1 MLVTFLQKYEAV
13 LVKVEL
19 KKKKKFLRPSRDL
32 EFRDLLFW
40 VLASIFVVIYASKIL

>member
-19 KKKKKFLRPSRDL
+19 KKKKFLRPSRDL